1 MTDIRRLKP
10 EELSHHFNE
19 CVKKRAELEGQYFLL
34 DENRKMLLDKLTL
47 EFAEDASQGKALS
60 MARTS
65 PEFKVH
71 VEGQAIAKQ
80 GLYQARGDLA
90 ECDFEIKRRLGSAF
104 SQNMQR
110 KADGMNT

>member
-1 MTDIRRLKP
+1 MNIRTLKP
-10 EELSHHFNE
+10 EELSHHFSE
-19 CVKKRAELEGQYFLL
+19 CVKRRSELEGQYFLL
-34 DENRKMLLDKLTL
+34 DENRKILLDKLTMK
-47 EFAEDASQGKALS
+47 FAEDMAHGKALS

-80 GLYQARGDLA
+80 ALYQARGDLA
-90 ECDFEIKRRLGSAF
+90 ECDFEIKRRLNLSF